1 MRREESGYHYSS
13 KSRRSAE
20 LGVESRR
27 PAPIGRTLAFVH
39 PVHATKVYRAPRR
52 QSCSVL
58 ETLGEASRVAV
69 AVETEGMVGRVMSQW
84 RSPVAA
90 TQQPN
95 PPLIVIMRFARP

>member
-1 MRREESGYHYSS
+1 MRREESAIITQASPG
-13 KSRRSAE
+13 RSAE
-20 LGVESRR
+20 LSVESRR

-39 PVHATKVYRAPRR
+39 PAHPTKVYRAPRR

-69 AVETEGMVGRVMSQW
+69 AVETEGMIGHVMSQW

-95 PPLIVIMRFARP
+95 PPPIVIMRFARP